1 MKNLLLFVLL
11 LILSH
16 SYGQRKFERMI
27 DEGHSYLSGTIYQ
40 GTIHDGKNTFLKVK
54 RRYFF
59 NKTAKE
65 DANRGLSDY
74 YLLLNDT
81 TTSINFLMKNIS
93 KSIIKKI
100 EQNNFEKVS
109 VKKENWN
116 YYYSISRIIELLI
129 SKKEKKLASNYFEFF
144 KSKVKVTWTCGIGSM
159 GHSDFIEK
167 TELALK

>member
-1 MKNLLLFVLL
+1 
-11 LILSH
+11 
-16 SYGQRKFERMI
+16 
-27 DEGHSYLSGTIYQ
+27 
-40 GTIHDGKNTFLKVK
+40 
-54 RRYFF
+54 
-59 NKTAKE
+59 
-65 DANRGLSDY
+65 
-74 YLLLNDT
+74 
-81 TTSINFLMKNIS
+81 MKNIS

-144 KSKVKVTWTCGIGSM
+144 KSKVKVTWTCGIGSIV
-159 GHSDFIEK
+159 HSDFIEK

>member
-1 MKNLLLFVLL
+1 MKISLLFVLL
-11 LILSH
+11 FHVFHLV
-16 SYGQRKFERMI
+16 GQNRAQETI
-27 DEGHSYLSGTIYQ
+27 YEGYSYLKGSVYN
-40 GTIHDGKNTFLKVK
+40 GTIHDGKKTFLKVK

-59 NKTAKE
+59 NKSVLV
-65 DANRGLSDY
+65 DANRGLSEY
-74 YLLLNDT
+74 YLLIYDT
-81 TTSINFLMKNIS
+81 TTSINFLKKNIS

-116 YYYSISRIIELLI
+116 YYYSISRIIEILI

-144 KSKVKVTWTCGIGSM
+144 KSKVKVTWTCGIGSI